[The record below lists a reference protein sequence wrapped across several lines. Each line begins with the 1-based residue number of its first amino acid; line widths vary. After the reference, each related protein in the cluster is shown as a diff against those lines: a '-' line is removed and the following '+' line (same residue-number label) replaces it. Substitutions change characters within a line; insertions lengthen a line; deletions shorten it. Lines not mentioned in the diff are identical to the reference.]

1 MVLYHANGRVVIAHE
16 AYLENLA
23 QQAADSKKY
32 VDQVHDY
39 NRRNAPPHN
48 GNQVEIIIE
57 MQRFRTVWSHREGSD
72 WEYLNAFN
80 HDQVRIRHVDRAT
93 LRFVSSLAD
102 DHFRC
107 NPGAHQIS
115 LPVRYPRMHIPGTSG
130 WSDEGFAESYPQV
143 IIPGLRLAYTDDSH
157 MAYIRSE
164 EITKFI
170 IPWLGMVKEIVNPG
184 KHNKGKGPADVPNQ
198 QNPTPSAPITLPQI
212 QMPEDLLGRIHLY
225 NAMLQLGL
233 PKPIQ
238 KPLIDAL
245 VLQMY
250 QTNLN
255 ACHLD
260 ALEMTVGRFY
270 ARGLPILDPV
280 LNHFAGTY
288 AFRRP
293 EDRRNPG
300 STSLKTHNEEEP
312 PPTIAKRGFTELD
325 RADGSPPSV
334 SAEVDFRISH
344 RKYLNYAAQP
354 VTRQDV
360 NDTYELPPVL
370 PVLGQTIRHW
380 TGVRK
385 NGSTAAAFTGFPL
398 NIGKGKRFTRTPTVA
413 RTEEETVTHHLIH
426 QEAYLRNDPGYLSA

>member
-170 IPWLGMVKEIVNPG
+170 IPW
-184 KHNKGKGPADVPNQ
+184 
-198 QNPTPSAPITLPQI
+198 
-212 QMPEDLLGRIHLY
+212 LGRIHLY

-413 RTEEETVTHHLIH
+413 RTEEEMVTHHLIH